1 MTVGIIRTGNS
12 TSIGVVTTKT
22 LISPSSGL
30 FMPSDAKALLA
41 VKPVL
46 ASALRT
52 TVESTSVRLDI
63 ESADIK
69 GMSPFE
75 VLFAPVGAGLGITFS
90 TFSGKSPEYRINA
103 ALGGGDS
110 VNVYGTAL
118 VNNSTT
124 APEAMAYIVVSNDAR
139 DLQGQIQKH
148 AKLGT
153 MTTAGVTTDTDVA
166 GTKYSFSGG
175 RRITELIGL
184 FHPVV
189 IAANDALVGG
199 IKYTSSEFVDSIPQE
214 LPLFPFMFGLGATG
228 SVLIPGVSRQ
238 RVNIPVKSGQVN
250 IQDYLNCGLLPA
262 SAGKFIDG
270 VIYE

>member
-1 MTVGIIRTGNS
+1 MTVGIIRTGTS
-12 TSIGVVTTKT
+12 TSVGVVTTKT
-22 LISPSSGL
+22 LLSPSSGL

-52 TVESTSVRLDI
+52 TLESTSVRLDI
-63 ESADIK
+63 ESADIN

-75 VLFAPVGAGLGITFS
+75 VLFAPVGAGIGITFGVFGGI
-90 TFSGKSPEYRINA
+90 TPEYRINA
-103 ALGGGDS
+103 RLAGGDS
-110 VNVYGTAL
+110 LNIYGTPL

-124 APEAMAYIVVSNDAR
+124 APEAMAYVVVSNDQR

-153 MTTAGVTTDTDVA
+153 MTDAGVTADTDVA

-184 FHPVV
+184 FHP
-189 IAANDALVGG
+189 ITTAANGALVGG

-214 LPLFPFMFGLGATG
+214 LPLYPFMFGLGATG
-228 SVLIPGVSRQ
+228 SILIPGVSRQ
-238 RVNIPVKSGQVN
+238 LVDIPVKPGQVN

-270 VIYE
+270 VMYE